1 MDSKKGVRKILITF
15 SCAIIVIFGVIIAI
29 NIRNQSKSTQEE
41 LNILSNN
48 LMNSL
53 ISGIYFPMSIGDS
66 DTIRAQMNDINKKSR
81 NLEVYITD
89 FEGDVTFSSVTSPPK
104 NVKNAI
110 SSETTLN
117 MFDQVIS
124 KGENDIKGVSE
135 RSGERRFYTSIR
147 AFLNEP
153 SCYHCHGSKRK
164 VLGAMIL
171 RVDEEEMHMRLKQ
184 GTIYN
189 LIVGTCGG
197 AILVLLLLYLVKANV
212 VKPVRKLSEQLESVS
227 TDAVENTKIA
237 SDAASHIA
245 TESANQASALEE
257 ISSSMEQVAS
267 LSKQNFSLA
276 VNMESL
282 MKDGLASLSRVKENL
297 ASLKNAMERTKKAG
311 ADASKILNTIDQIA
325 FQTNILALNA
335 AVEAAR
341 AGQAG
346 EGFGVVA
353 GEVRDLAMRSKDASQ
368 NTHGLITEILG
379 AVEEAVSRLS
389 QVDVAYRELEQ
400 VVQDAANG
408 SKEICEAGRQQSEG
422 LEQMSKGVSEVDQ
435 SVQRHAVQAQ
445 EMATMGEALKRSVEE
460 LGSCIQALKALVG

>member
-1 MDSKKGVRKILITF
+1 
-15 SCAIIVIFGVIIAI
+15 
-29 NIRNQSKSTQEE
+29 
-41 LNILSNN
+41 
-48 LMNSL
+48 
-53 ISGIYFPMSIGDS
+53 
-66 DTIRAQMNDINKKSR
+66 
-81 NLEVYITD
+81 
-89 FEGDVTFSSVTSPPK
+89 
-104 NVKNAI
+104 
-110 SSETTLN
+110 
-117 MFDQVIS
+117 
-124 KGENDIKGVSE
+124 
-135 RSGERRFYTSIR
+135 
-147 AFLNEP
+147 
-153 SCYHCHGSKRK
+153 
-164 VLGAMIL
+164 
-171 RVDEEEMHMRLKQ
+171 
-184 GTIYN
+184 
-189 LIVGTCGG
+189 
-197 AILVLLLLYLVKANV
+197 
-212 VKPVRKLSEQLESVS
+212 
-227 TDAVENTKIA
+227 
-237 SDAASHIA
+237 
-245 TESANQASALEE
+245 
-257 ISSSMEQVAS
+257 MEQVAS